1 MPFIDYRNNKGFLGK
16 AILYGLVEGESENER
31 KLL

>member
-16 AILYGLVEGESENER
+16 AIYGLVEGESENER